1 MFDKFKLSTQQILIY
16 SLGNVATKVAGFVL
30 LPLFATHIPIDDYSA
45 VVLLEPVWQLMS
57 AVLAMSLPTALLR
70 WLAPE
75 RDPER
80 QKSLVFTVMTALLL
94 LLTAFNLLA
103 WPVNQFLASRGF
115 YADINYKSYLNIS
128 FLLVSFDILN
138 LLVLSLLRFRERPL
152 QYVILNVIKLTANI
166 LLNVLFLVKF
176 NLGVASVF
184 LSQLAA
190 SVLLNVLSLPF
201 LLRNLKPVFLS
212 GPLREMLA
220 YGFPLI
226 FTTVSSII
234 LSLGDRYVIEH
245 YMSST
250 DTAVYGIGYKFGGIL
265 NMFIIQS
272 FQLGFLPFAYKMLND
287 PGAPRFFARMFT
299 YFMLALVFP
308 GLLLAM
314 FSREIV
320 VAFTLNQ
327 PGYSAAYTVIPLV
340 TLGFI
345 FKGSQYYFSLGLH
358 YVRKTRHNAWIVM
371 LCAAF
376 SLGMNFLLVPRMGIY
391 GSALVLLLSNLLM
404 SLLFYYF
411 AQRMYPIRFEWKRV
425 GLLAGLG
432 IGFYGVASLF
442 SMMDFYL
449 GLITKILLALLFPL
463 GLYRFG
469 FFDQD
474 EKKRLREGIHWALSF
489 ISKEK

>member
-16 SLGNVATKVAGFVL
+16 SLGNIATKVAGFVL
-30 LPLFATHIPIDDYSA
+30 LPLFATHIPINDYSA
-45 VVLLEPVWQLMS
+45 VVLLEPVWQLLS
-57 AVLAMSLPTALLR
+57 AVLALSLPTALLR

-75 RDPER
+75 HDIQR
-80 QKSLVFTVMTALLL
+80 QKSLVFTVLAALLL
-94 LLTAFNLLA
+94 LLIVFNLLA
-103 WPVNQFLASRGF
+103 WPINHFLANRGF
-115 YADINYKSYLNIS
+115 YSDINYKSYLNIS

-138 LLVLSLLRFRERPL
+138 LLVLSLLRFREKPV
-152 QYVILNVIKLTANI
+152 QYVVLNIIKLTANI

-184 LSQLAA
+184 LSQLVA
-190 SVLLNVLSLPF
+190 SILLNILSLPF
-201 LLRNLKPVFLS
+201 LLRNLKLVFLP

-226 FTTVSSII
+226 FTTVSSIV
-234 LSLGDRYVIEH
+234 LSLGDRYIIEH
-245 YMSST
+245 FMSST
-250 DTAVYGIGYKFGGIL
+250 DTAIYGIGYKFGGIL

-299 YFMLALVFP
+299 YFILALVFP

-320 VAFTLNQ
+320 VLFTLNQ
-327 PGYSAAYTVIPLV
+327 PGYSAAYAVIPMV

-358 YVRKTRHNAWIVM
+358 YVKRTSYNAWIVM

-376 SLGMNFLLVPRMGIY
+376 SLIMNFLLVPRLGIY
-391 GSALVLLLSNLLM
+391 GSALVLVLSNLLM

-411 AQRMYPIRFEWKRV
+411 AQRLYPIRFEWKRV
-425 GLLAGLG
+425 GLLAALG
-432 IGFYGVASLF
+432 IGFYAVASIFSGMSLYMGLF
-442 SMMDFYL
+442 AKV
-449 GLITKILLALLFPL
+449 ILALLFPL
-463 GLYRFG
+463 GLYWFG
-469 FFDQD
+469 FFDKD
-474 EKKRLREGIHWALSF
+474 EKNRLRQGLHGILSF
-489 ISKEK
+489 IGIGK